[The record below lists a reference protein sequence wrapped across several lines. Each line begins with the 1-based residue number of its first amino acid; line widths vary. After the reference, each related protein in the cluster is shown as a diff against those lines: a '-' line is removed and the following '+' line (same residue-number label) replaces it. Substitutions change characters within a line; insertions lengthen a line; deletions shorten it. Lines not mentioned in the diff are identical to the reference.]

1 MNILHDI
8 VIVNTTV
15 DGKFSKIATREHGIV
30 GHHWAWPF
38 SKPGDEGAFV
48 YAMDG
53 TVMGMLFARCDA
65 TNVAYAM
72 HIDDLL
78 ADVKKV
84 TGALDVGVSEIC

>member
-1 MNILHDI
+1 MNFLHDI
-8 VIVNTTV
+8 VIVNTTE
-15 DGKFSKIATREHGIV
+15 DDKLSRIATREHGIV
-30 GHHWAWPF
+30 GYRWGWPF

-65 TNVAYAM
+65 TNVACAM
-72 HIDDLL
+72 HINDLL

-84 TGALDVGVSEIC
+84 TGALEVRVSEI

>member
-15 DGKFSKIATREHGIV
+15 DGKLSKIATREHGIV

-38 SKPGDEGAFV
+38 SKLGDEGAFV

-84 TGALDVGVSEIC
+84 TGALDVRVSEIC